1 MKHSVTAF
9 LAAGLASSALAL
21 AQGNPAPGQ
30 SNRFALDVEQRSF
43 TVTGT
48 VVSARSGAL
57 VVKIDDHGHRIP
69 FSLGP
74 RVSPAEL
81 RPGSRVS
88 VHYRPTG
95 STGQIADEVE
105 VIAGPRRS

>member
-1 MKHSVTAF
+1 VKHYVTAF
-9 LAAGLASSALAL
+9 LAAGLASSAVAW
-21 AQGNPAPGQ
+21 AQGPGQ
-30 SNRFALDVEQRSF
+30 SNPFVLDVEQRSF

-57 VVKIDDHGHRIP
+57 VVRIDDHGHRIT

-74 RVSPAEL
+74 RVTPGEL
-81 RPGSRVS
+81 RAGSRVS

-95 STGQIADEVE
+95 STGQVADDVE
-105 VIAGPRRS
+105 VLAGPRGTGAR

>member
-1 MKHSVTAF
+1 
-9 LAAGLASSALAL
+9 
-21 AQGNPAPGQ
+21 
-30 SNRFALDVEQRSF
+30 VEQRSF

-57 VVKIDDHGHRIP
+57 VVRIDDHGHRIT

-74 RVSPAEL
+74 RVTPGEL
-81 RPGSRVS
+81 RAGSRVS

-95 STGQIADEVE
+95 ATGQIADEVE
-105 VIAGPRRS
+105 VIAGPRGTGPR

>member
-1 MKHSVTAF
+1 MRHSVTAV
-9 LAAGLASSALAL
+9 LAAGLVSAAM
-21 AQGNPAPGQ
+21 AQGIPASGQ
-30 SNRFALDVEQRSF
+30 TPFAVDVKQRSF
-43 TVTGT
+43 EVTGT

-57 VVKIDDHGHRIP
+57 VVRIDDHGHRIT

-81 RPGSRVS
+81 REGSRVS

-95 STGQIADEVE
+95 STGQLADEVE
-105 VIAGPRRS
+105 VLAGHRGTGAR